1 MYDNFGLDVDI
12 DLCFCL
18 LIRVDDFKG
27 VLFILDDVNLNFND
41 YFII

>member
-12 DLCFCL
+12 DLCLCL